1 MKQIRQPNCL
11 VIRKS
16 VTMKIR
22 TSFIGAGRL
31 AKMKLHFKQQEH
43 TIWSE
48 HLDTNILTVYL
59 NCGNSFAY
67 TTEVY

>member
-1 MKQIRQPNCL
+1 
-11 VIRKS
+11 
-16 VTMKIR
+16 MKIR
-22 TSFIGAGRL
+22 TSFIWAGRL